1 MQRGRAEPRRKVDL
15 TGARRGAVIAL
26 EAGKTKISIR
36 LDNKVLDH
44 FRRAVDDAGGGS
56 YQSAIN
62 AALLEHI
69 ERDSMLRVLRQ
80 VIREE
85 MCVTPAPRHIGAKR
99 KALA

>member
-1 MQRGRAEPRRKVDL
+1 MQKARAEPRRKVNL
-15 TGARRGAVIAL
+15 SGARRGAVIAP
-26 EAGKTKISIR
+26 ETGKSKISIR

-56 YQSAIN
+56 YQNAIN

-69 ERDSMLRVLRQ
+69 ERDSMLKALRL

-85 MCVTPAPRHIGAKR
+85 IGVPGASGQAASKR